1 MEKTINFTSEEL
13 KAMRT
18 LVRMEL
24 EEETRSLK
32 GLSRCP
38 ANIKR
43 IHYLEDKIKTLQAT
57 LDKINEQ

>member
-13 KAMRT
+13 KVIRT

-38 ANIKR
+38 ANIER